1 MNRHDCFCACEC
13 VNGYCPIAMDREND
27 WYSDM
32 GYDVPKNCRSCQYNT
47 GRCEDCI
54 FEKSSE
60 CPLTNADSRDI
71 IEPSN

>member
-1 MNRHDCFCACEC
+1 MSLCKAFCACEC

-32 GYDVPKNCRSCQYNT
+32 GYDVPKSCRDCQYNT

-71 IEPSN
+71 IEPSI

>member
-1 MNRHDCFCACEC
+1 MKRCEGFCATEC
-13 VNGYCPIAMDREND
+13 VTGYCPIALNREND

-32 GYDVPKNCRSCQYNT
+32 GYDVPKSCKDCQYNT

-60 CPLTNADSRDI
+60 CQLTNTDIYDI
-71 IEPSN
+71 IEPSI